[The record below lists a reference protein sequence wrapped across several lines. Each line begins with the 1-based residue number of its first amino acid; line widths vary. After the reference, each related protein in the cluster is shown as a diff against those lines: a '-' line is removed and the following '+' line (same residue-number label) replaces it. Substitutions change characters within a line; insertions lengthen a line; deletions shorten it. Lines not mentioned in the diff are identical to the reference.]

1 MPPAHFAVYFG
12 DKVLLVLAQAGLHND
27 SCILFPA
34 VAGMTVMPSFLPLR
48 WGLANFTV
56 LAGLEPSS
64 SS

>member
-48 WGLANFTV
+48 WGLPNL
-56 LAGLEPSS
+56 LAGTGLDP
-64 SS
+64 